1 VFGESTDDA
10 LCETEIA
17 DPPTFRYSTRTSC
30 DLAESFGSHAGQF
43 WLKYIN
49 MKSYQVTPEVAG
61 FSSKRMLLRGLLSG
75 GLFGA
80 IQVIGRFLWP
90 SLFSD
95 PLLTVVG
102 SAVIFGF
109 LFWALDTRQF
119 NYKVLVSD
127 DCITVVRS
135 RYQRSVRKNEVK
147 TVTESDGNV
156 LLPPSMRISKYG
168 WFGTFF
174 WGGIW
179 IPKALP
185 ECAAIRDLAL
195 SWKDSTTV

>member
-1 VFGESTDDA
+1 VQSGFG
-10 LCETEIA
+10 
-17 DPPTFRYSTRTSC
+17 
-30 DLAESFGSHAGQF
+30 
-43 WLKYIN
+43 LKYIN

-80 IQVIGRFLWP
+80 FQVIGHFLWP
-90 SLFSD
+90 RLFSD
-95 PLLTVVG
+95 PLLAVVG

-109 LFWALDTRQF
+109 LSWVLDTGHF

-147 TVTESDGNV
+147 TVTESNGNV
-156 LLPPSMRISKYG
+156 LRPPSLRISKYG
-168 WFGTFF
+168 WFGTFL
-174 WGGIW
+174 WGEIW

-185 ECAAIRDLAL
+185 ECAAIKDLVL
-195 SWKDSTTV
+195 SWKDTTTV